1 MNGSWRKVTFFFFF
15 FSFSFSSAR
24 VLRRAALSIVGCCN
38 VVQHYQCQ
46 GQLYIAAGV
55 PVPIG
60 NWVGCLT
67 GSRDKRSEPSP
78 NDSDSIVLLSRMKTW
93 LENWFYKALSF
104 LNWIIAKIKCCR
116 CVDSEIEIKT
126 CWIQQLKFITHQ
138 PPHSKALLFA
148 NLPLLWLVAGQQWQT
163 VCLLIAPWFLK
174 IKVLKNHCLLQSL
187 ENF

>member
-1 MNGSWRKVTFFFFF
+1 MAHGEKLLFFFFF

-78 NDSDSIVLLSRMKTW
+78 NDSDSIVPLSRMKTDSH
-93 LENWFYKALSF
+93 ENMIRELILQRAKFF
-104 LNWIIAKIKCCR
+104 LNLGI
-116 CVDSEIEIKT
+116 
-126 CWIQQLKFITHQ
+126 L
-138 PPHSKALLFA
+138 
-148 NLPLLWLVAGQQWQT
+148 N
-163 VCLLIAPWFLK
+163 
-174 IKVLKNHCLLQSL
+174 
-187 ENF
+187 

>member
-1 MNGSWRKVTFFFFF
+1 MAHGEKLLFFFFF
-15 FSFSFSSAR
+15 FSFSFFSAR

-38 VVQHYQCQ
+38 VVQHDQCQ

-126 CWIQQLKFITHQ
+126 CWIQQLKFIKHQ
-138 PPHSKALLFA
+138 PPYSKALLFA
-148 NLPLLWLVAGQQWQT
+148 NLPLQYIVVIGRWSTVADSLPFNCT
-163 VCLLIAPWFLK
+163 LI
-174 IKVLKNHCLLQSL
+174 S
-187 ENF
+187 ENQEPSV